1 MDSQTLFVRYDPE
14 VETCSRLAPMASPY
28 LLIILLLS
36 SSCLALIFFLSC
48 SYHVCGVQKIA
59 SCLLKPEGFALAADV
74 IRTLK
79 KGNMSINRL
88 IWSANMSD
96 NVAIAYSQWNSAV

>member
-1 MDSQTLFVRYDPE
+1 MDSQTLFVRYDPK
-14 VETCSRLAPMASPY
+14 VETCFRYLLLIY

-36 SSCLALIFFLSC
+36 SLCLALFVF
-48 SYHVCGVQKIA
+48 A
-59 SCLLKPEGFALAADV
+59 SCLLKPEGFTLVADV

-79 KGNMSINRL
+79 EGNMSINRL

>member
-36 SSCLALIFFLSC
+36 SLCLALFVF
-48 SYHVCGVQKIA
+48 A

-79 KGNMSINRL
+79 EGNMSKNRL
-88 IWSANMSD
+88 MWSANMSD